1 MREANEASIP
11 VLVRINGDSVDA
23 SVFRC
28 TNHSNCD
35 FTSVRDEE
43 FRNGFHMMSLLET
56 LC

>member
-11 VLVRINGDSVDA
+11 VLVRIDGDSVDA